1 MGCAA
6 AEPITVRPEVSPYGA
21 TDLVVHPVQ
30 VDHQLL
36 PVPRTVG
43 VPTGT
48 ATGAAPKAC
57 RRSCRFPTRRGR
69 SPLLAEL
76 YRRWSVDL
84 DETATRDSAAE
95 HKALLDTAQARD
107 AELAVDLL
115 ATQIRTTHDGL
126 SKNL

>member
-1 MGCAA
+1 VQLPRLAA
-6 AEPITVRPEVSPYGA
+6 GHVGFQRGA
-21 TDLVVHPVQ
+21 DDL
-30 VDHQLL
+30 
-36 PVPRTVG
+36 
-43 VPTGT
+43 
-48 ATGAAPKAC
+48 
-57 RRSCRFPTRRGR
+57 
-69 SPLLAEL
+69 PLLAEL

-95 HKALLDTAQARD
+95 HKALLDAALARD